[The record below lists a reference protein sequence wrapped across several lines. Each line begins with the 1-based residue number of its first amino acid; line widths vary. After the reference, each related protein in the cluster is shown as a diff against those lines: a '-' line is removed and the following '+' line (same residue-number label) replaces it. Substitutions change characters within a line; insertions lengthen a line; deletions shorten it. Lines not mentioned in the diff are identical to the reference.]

1 MATSIQNIGLCTAP
15 TIVGFIKDK
24 TKSVDHGYFYMNVF
38 FVAIN
43 IIGLILNANLYY
55 IDIKYNNGVLDKVD
69 LVESETSSDFADDQF
84 KNGRNNNREQTIN
97 NALETNSRGS
107 RGSQRSRKSQ

>member
-1 MATSIQNIGLCTAP
+1 MATTIQNIGLCAAP

-43 IIGLILNANLYY
+43 VIGLILNFNLYY

-69 LVESETSSDFADDQF
+69 LVESETSSDFGDDQF
-84 KNGRNNNREQTIN
+84 KNRGGNINNREQI
-97 NALETNSRGS
+97 NALETNS